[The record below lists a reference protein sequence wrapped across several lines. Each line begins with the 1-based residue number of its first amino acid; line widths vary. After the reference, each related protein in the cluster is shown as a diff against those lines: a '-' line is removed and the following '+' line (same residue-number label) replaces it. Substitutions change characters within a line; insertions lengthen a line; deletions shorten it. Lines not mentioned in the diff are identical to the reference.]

1 LLGRSQASDLLF
13 QEQMEIKSD
22 KIVTDNNHNLFFF
35 DATGFSMWPFV
46 KQGEKLIV
54 KKAPMQDLMIGDII
68 LYRKD
73 KQLVCHRLVRKII
86 DNEEYCLY
94 ARGDNTKF
102 LLEPITEQM
111 FFGKAVGKIKNGRII
126 SLTGRR
132 QQIINRFII
141 MVSPLINIG
150 VKTGKAL
157 LRK

>member
-1 LLGRSQASDLLF
+1 MTFESKDKEKDFSEDLL
-13 QEQMEIKSD
+13 
-22 KIVTDNNHNLFFF
+22 LFE
-35 DATGFSMWPFV
+35 ATGFSMWPFI
-46 KQGEKLIV
+46 KQEEKLIV
-54 KKAPMQDLMIGDII
+54 KKTPMMDLMIGDII

-94 ARGDNTKF
+94 TRGDNTKF

-126 SLTGRR
+126 SLTGKR
-132 QQIINRFII
+132 QQIINRLII
-141 MVSPLINIG
+141 IVSPLINIG
-150 VKTGKAL
+150 IKIGKAL